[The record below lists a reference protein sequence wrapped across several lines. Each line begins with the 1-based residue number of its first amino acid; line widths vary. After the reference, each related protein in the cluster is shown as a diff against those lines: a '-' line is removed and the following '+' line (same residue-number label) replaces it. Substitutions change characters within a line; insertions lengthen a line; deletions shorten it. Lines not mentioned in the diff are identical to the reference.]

1 MRAASPP
8 AIKAITF
15 SLHSGISSRTYCL
28 QRVSKTIESLPVAP
42 HPQMN
47 ILPPV
52 FKVSLTASNIFYS
65 WSSLLRRILM
75 MSISKL
81 LMIEIALCK
90 SSCAIWDRPTVLG
103 FCCSVKRQPSLNLW
117 EKARKSSAVYP
128 SLAIKMY
135 KKYPY
140 FQNLINIEQ

>member
-15 SLHSGISSRTYCL
+15 SLHSGMSSLTYCL

-42 HPQMN
+42 QPQIN

-52 FKVSLTASNIFYS
+52 FKVSLTASNIFS
-65 WSSLLRRILM
+65 SSSSLLRSILM
-75 MSISKL
+75 VSISSS
-81 LMIEIALCK
+81 LMICMALGK
-90 SSCAIWDRPTVLG
+90 SSCAIWERPTVLG

-135 KKYPY
+135 TNNPALIYPHY
-140 FQNLINIEQ
+140 